1 LKAVGLAATADAY
14 AQAYLA
20 PDSPNPVDALTVSA
34 WKSAFK
40 EQLDRQI
47 EDIAENLWNPK
58 PAAA

>member
-1 LKAVGLAATADAY
+1 MGDCRSKRTPEGATGLF
-14 AQAYLA
+14 
-20 PDSPNPVDALTVSA
+20 SA

-47 EDIAENLWNPK
+47 EDIAENLSNAK